1 MKDGANQRTRL
12 EGVIV
17 EAVTPRRAEE
27 LSIDLGAILE
37 LVDFLAQTGVKA
49 IALLG
54 TTGEFVH
61 FALHDRIHMVR
72 FAAKRSR
79 LPLVVNVSHST
90 LDGAIELAREA
101 TAAGVAGVM
110 LMPPYYYRYSPEAI
124 RAFYLAFAATVGN
137 VASVYISNVEEP
149 GGALTPTLAAELLAT
164 GRFAGIHDSSGSLD
178 SLEILSQQAARTPF
192 TLLAG
197 QERTYVQAK
206 RLGADGVVSGV
217 ACAAP
222 ELMVALDDAICAGAE
237 ERIVCLEARLIEL
250 LEWIDS
256 FPLPAA
262 LKAAVNHRKLK
273 AGVFATPLGPEDD
286 RRLGQFREWF
296 AGWLRDVLR
305 ECKR

>member
-1 MKDGANQRTRL
+1 MKNGPNQPTRL

-17 EAVTPRRAEE
+17 EAVTPRRSEE
-27 LSIDLGAILE
+27 HSIDLGAILE
-37 LVDFLAQTGVKA
+37 LVDFLAQTGAKA

-79 LPLVVNVSHST
+79 LPLVVNVSHTT

-101 TAAGVAGVM
+101 AASGVAGVM
-110 LMPPYYYRYSPEAI
+110 LMPPYYYHYSQEAI
-124 RAFYLAFAATVGN
+124 RAFYLAFAAAIGGSTPIYVST
-137 VASVYISNVEEP
+137 AEET
-149 GGALTPTLAAELLAT
+149 ANAVSPTLAAELLAT
-164 GRFAGIHDSSGSLD
+164 GRFAGIQDSSGSLE
-178 SLEILSQQAARTPF
+178 SLEILSLQAARTPF

-206 RLGADGVVSGV
+206 RLGADGLVSGV

-222 ELMVALDDAICAGAE
+222 ELMVALDDALRAGAE
-237 ERIVCLEARLIEL
+237 ERVVRLHTRLIEL
-250 LEWIDS
+250 LEWIDT
-256 FPLPAA
+256 FPPPTA
-262 LKAAVNHRKLK
+262 LKAAMNHRKLK
-273 AGVFATPLGPEDD
+273 TGVFAAPLGPEDD

-296 AGWLRDVLR
+296 SGWLPEVLR